1 MPSPK
6 RTKVASTRV
15 AQPSQPS
22 SATPH
27 RRNLARQ
34 AVEYIED
41 HSDDSEGL
49 VTTTTR
55 IRGRLSLVSQRNADY
70 TMTGGLGEGDVKGA
84 HKTIPKTRPT
94 VKKVKPDKQ
103 QAEALDA
110 LKRRRDATLKTKASR
125 ARKTSPEATIP
136 SPELKDSRPGTI
148 TKAPKEPSP
157 ALSEVDSLYAS
168 PSPVRTTNPQSTL
181 KAQGTPA
188 IDTSIL
194 ALANFKRRP
203 RQPSILRMVQQT
215 SDNEEDFDD
224 FNPDDESTPLN
235 LHKNVDQEGGGKGTG
250 RRSSTSIHTS
260 GSRKRKLSSPD
271 IQVPRS
277 SPPAMPSPTEGRG
290 GSISPSEP
298 SSLPEHIAETQEGDI
313 REEQQQDPEIWSE
326 TMAPPKSSSPL
337 PNSPIMTKACK
348 SHGEKKGRQTSS
360 RKTRQAQDEDNEG
373 SEDSVGSDAESVTVT
388 RHRKAAPRKPSRP
401 PNLLTAKLQSLL
413 PRRRYHAR
421 NGAIDQFDI
430 PSSDDIETSMPTSD
444 EDELQFPASRRTTAA
459 RKTDSART
467 PVKKGSREAKKTISQ
482 TSAKKATPVKTIQA
496 AKGVTRTYGNR
507 RVVSSDK
514 ENESTFIHHELSE
527 EDDEPTE
534 VTINHVK
541 SAELAAAAKK
551 FAEVDQWEMEFESV
565 DIGGESSSPWR

>member
-1 MPSPK
+1 MPRPK

-22 SATPH
+22 SAAPH
-27 RRNLARQ
+27 RRNPARQ
-34 AVEYIED
+34 AVERIED
-41 HSDDSEGL
+41 YSDDSEGL

-55 IRGRLSLVSQRNADY
+55 FRGRLSLVLQQNVDY

-94 VKKVKPDKQ
+94 AKKVKLDKQ

-110 LKRRRDATLKTKASR
+110 LKKRRDAILKTKPSR
-125 ARKTSPEATIP
+125 ARQTSPEAAIP
-136 SPELKDSRPGTI
+136 YPELKDSRPETI
-148 TKAPKEPSP
+148 TKAAKEPSP
-157 ALSEVDSLYAS
+157 APSEIDSLYAS
-168 PSPVRTTNPQSTL
+168 PSPARTTNPQSTL

-203 RQPSILRMVQQT
+203 RQPSILRMVQHT
-215 SDNEEDFDD
+215 SDNGEDFDD

-235 LHKNVDQEGGGKGTG
+235 LHKNVEQEGGGKGTC

-271 IQVPRS
+271 IQVPCS

-290 GSISPSEP
+290 WSISPSEP
-298 SSLPEHIAETQEGDI
+298 SSLPEHIAETQEGNVQ
-313 REEQQQDPEIWSE
+313 EEQQQDPEIWSE
-326 TMAPPKSSSPL
+326 TMAPPKSSSSL
-337 PNSPIMTKACK
+337 PNSPIVTKACK

-360 RKTRQAQDEDNEG
+360 RNTRQAQDEDNEG
-373 SEDSVGSDAESVTVT
+373 GEDLVESDAESVTVT

-401 PNLLTAKLQSLL
+401 PNLSTAKLQSLL
-413 PRRRYHAR
+413 PRRRCHAR
-421 NGAIDQFDI
+421 SRAIDQFDI
-430 PSSDDIETSMPTSD
+430 PSSDDIETSMPSSD
-444 EDELQFPASRRTTAA
+444 EDELQFPASPRTTAA
-459 RKTDSART
+459 RRTDSVRT
-467 PVKKGSREAKKTISQ
+467 PVKKGSRKAKKTISQ
-482 TSAKKATPVKTIQA
+482 TSARKVTPVKTIPT

-507 RVVSSDK
+507 RVASSDK
-514 ENESTFIHHELSE
+514 ENESTFIHHELLE
-527 EDDEPTE
+527 E
-534 VTINHVK
+534 VTIDHVK

>member
-1 MPSPK
+1 MPRPK
-6 RTKVASTRV
+6 RTKIASTRV
-15 AQPSQPS
+15 AQPLQPS
-22 SATPH
+22 SAAPH
-27 RRNLARQ
+27 RRNPARQ
-34 AVEYIED
+34 VAERIED

-55 IRGRLSLVSQRNADY
+55 IRGRLTLVSQQNVDY

-84 HKTIPKTRPT
+84 HKPIPKARPT
-94 VKKVKPDKQ
+94 AMKVKPDKQ

-110 LKRRRDATLKTKASR
+110 LKKRRDATLKTKASQ
-125 ARKTSPEATIP
+125 ARKISPEAAIP
-136 SPELKDSRPGTI
+136 SIELKDSRSETI
-148 TKAPKEPSP
+148 IKAAKEPSP
-157 ALSEVDSLYAS
+157 APSEIDSLYAS
-168 PSPVRTTNPQSTL
+168 PSPARTTNPQSAL
-181 KAQGTPA
+181 KTQGTPA

-235 LHKNVDQEGGGKGTG
+235 FHKYVEQEGGGKGTG
-250 RRSSTSIHTS
+250 RRSSTSTQTS

-298 SSLPEHIAETQEGDI
+298 SSLPEHIAETQEGNVQ
-313 REEQQQDPEIWSE
+313 EEQQQEPEIWSE
-326 TMAPPKSSSPL
+326 TMAPPKSSSSL

-348 SHGEKKGRQTSS
+348 SHGEKMDRQTSS
-360 RKTRQAQDEDNEG
+360 RKTRQAKDEDNQG
-373 SEDSVGSDAESVTVT
+373 DEDSVESDAESVTVK
-388 RHRKAAPRKPSRP
+388 RHRNAAPRKPSRP
-401 PNLLTAKLQSLL
+401 PNLSTAKLQSLL
-413 PRRRYHAR
+413 PRRRCHAR
-421 NGAIDQFDI
+421 SRAIDQFDI
-430 PSSDDIETSMPTSD
+430 PSSDDIETSIPAPD
-444 EDELQFPASRRTTAA
+444 EDELQFPASRRTTTA
-459 RKTDSART
+459 RRTDSART
-467 PVKKGSREAKKTISQ
+467 PVKKGSREAKKTVSQ
-482 TSAKKATPVKTIQA
+482 TSAKKATPAKTMPT
-496 AKGVTRTYGNR
+496 AKGVTRTYGNH
-507 RVVSSDK
+507 RVASDK

-534 VTINHVK
+534 IIIDHVK